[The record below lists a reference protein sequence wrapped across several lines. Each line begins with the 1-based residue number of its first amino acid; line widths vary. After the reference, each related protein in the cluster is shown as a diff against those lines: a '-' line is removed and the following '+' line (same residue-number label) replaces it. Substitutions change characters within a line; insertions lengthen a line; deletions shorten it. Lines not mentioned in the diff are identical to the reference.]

1 MKNERLVFD
10 QTVEGLFVRGLGT
23 RITPTLRQ
31 QLKQAGLDLDKRLM
45 PAYPVE
51 VWERCVALAARSLHP
66 EYPEAVAF
74 RMLGERHIAGYSETM
89 LGRAIFG
96 VLRLMGP
103 KRRLSRTRQNFRA
116 GNNYQEV
123 RITDLGPT
131 EVDMWLN
138 ERGML
143 RHFKHGI
150 VLGSALSA
158 GETNTKVE
166 LRHYDDEGVTFRVSW
181 TESKP

>member
-10 QTVEGLFVRGLGT
+10 QSVEGLFVRGLGT

-31 QLKQAGLDLDKRLM
+31 QLKQAGLDLDKRLL

-51 VWERCVALAARSLHP
+51 VWERCVGLAAKSLHP

-123 RITDLGPT
+123 LITDLGPT

-166 LRHYDDEGVTFRVSW
+166 LRDYDDEGVTFRVSW
-181 TESKP
+181 TEAKP

>member
-1 MKNERLVFD
+1 
-10 QTVEGLFVRGLGT
+10 VRGPG
-23 RITPTLRQ
+23 
-31 QLKQAGLDLDKRLM
+31 G
-45 PAYPVE
+45 E
-51 VWERCVALAARSLHP
+51 VVAP

-116 GNNYQEV
+116 GNTT
-123 RITDLGPT
+123 RRSASPTWGPP
-131 EVDMWLN
+131 EGDMWLN

-158 GETNTKVE
+158 GETNTKWSCATMMTRAS
-166 LRHYDDEGVTFRVSW
+166 LSVSPGRNR
-181 TESKP
+181 SPDAL